1 MTEPQLWVS
10 VVESGTFFA
19 LIALAYLL
27 VLEGA
32 GFFNFAIGPYA
43 MVAALGASWLVVK
56 KDFGLLPAVALG
68 VLAVL
73 VLSAVTEVVII
84 RRIQRRSG
92 GGELPALVAVA
103 AIVFAIQ
110 QAAGLTFGRRPLPG
124 QRLVTGERFELGSAI
139 IQPTSVLLAAVT
151 LGLFIVV
158 AIWIKTTASGRSLR
172 AVGDNSGAAQ
182 LLGLPVGRVRLI
194 AFLIAG
200 FVAAAAGLLFAP
212 KAGVSFERGLSWTVN
227 GFLALVV
234 GGTGSTWA
242 PLFGGI
248 VLAGTQVFVPYYL
261 GGAATDYATLAL
273 ALVFFAFRPQGVFTR
288 RVRA

>member
-10 VVESGTFFA
+10 VAESGTFYA

-27 VLEGA
+27 ILDGA

-43 MVAALGASWLVVK
+43 MVAALGASWLVVE
-56 KDFGLLPAVALG
+56 KDFSLLPAVAIG
-68 VLAVL
+68 VVL
-73 VLSAVTEVVII
+73 VLALSAATEVVII
-84 RRIQRRSG
+84 RRIQSRSSG
-92 GGELPALVAVA
+92 SELPALVAVA

-110 QAAGLTFGRRPLPG
+110 QAAGLTFGRRPLRG
-124 QRLVTGERFELGSAI
+124 QRLVTFERFKLGDAI
-139 IQPTSVLLAAVT
+139 IQPTSVVLVGVT
-151 LGLFIVV
+151 LALFGAV
-158 AIWIKTTASGRSLR
+158 AVWIKTTPAGRTLR
-172 AVGDNSGAAQ
+172 AVGDNSGAAR
-182 LLGLPVGRVRLI
+182 LLGLPVGRVRLV
-194 AFLIAG
+194 AFLLAG
-200 FVAAAAGLLFAP
+200 FIAAAAGLLFAP
-212 KAGVSFERGLSWTVN
+212 KAGVSFDRGLRWTVN

-242 PLFGGI
+242 PLLGGF

-261 GGAATDYATLAL
+261 GGAATDYATLVL